1 MNEPLTLT
9 LPIRITSG
17 LNMRE
22 HWRQRAARVKRERT
36 IACLAALGCQ
46 GFTAIGWPAVC
57 TLTRIAPGLLDDDN
71 LAGGFKAVRDGI
83 ADALG
88 IDDADSRISWRYAQR
103 KGPRGEYKAIVTL
116 EAA

>member
-1 MNEPLTLT
+1 MSDAVVLT
-9 LPIRITSG
+9 LPIRVTSG

-22 HWRQRAARVKRERT
+22 HWRVRAARVKKERT
-36 IACLAALGCQ
+36 LATLAAFGCK

-88 IDDADSRISWRYAQR
+88 IDDADPRISWRYAQQ
-103 KGPRGEYKAIVTL
+103 KGPRGEYKAIVRL
-116 EAA
+116 EKA

>member
-1 MNEPLTLT
+1 MTLT

-22 HWRQRAARVKRERT
+22 HWRVRAARVKRERT
-36 IACLAALGCQ
+36 IACLAAFGCV
-46 GFTAIGWPAVC
+46 GFTSVGWPAVC

-88 IDDADSRISWRYAQR
+88 IDDADPRITWRYAQQ

-116 EAA
+116 EKA